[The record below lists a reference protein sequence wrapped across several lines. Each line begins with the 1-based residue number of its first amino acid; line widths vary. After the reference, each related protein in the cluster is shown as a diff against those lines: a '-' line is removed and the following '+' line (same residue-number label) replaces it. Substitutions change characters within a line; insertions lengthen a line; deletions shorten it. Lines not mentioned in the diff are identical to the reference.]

1 MKLSG
6 LLDELDELEIT
17 LLKGDLDI
25 NVKNIINDSRL
36 VEEGSLFICIDGFE
50 TDGHKYIDNAI
61 KKGAKAILVQ
71 KYVEIDEDITIVQVK
86 DTRIALAMLSS
97 RYYNHPSDNFELIGI
112 TGTNGKTS
120 TVFLIKNIL
129 ESYKKKTGIIGTIEN
144 RIGDKVLETS
154 RTTPESIE
162 LQQLF
167 SQMVAANVNDVIME
181 VSSHALDLHRVD
193 GSRFDIGV
201 FTNLSLDHLEYH
213 KTMEN
218 YKEAKLKLIN
228 MCPIAVINIDDSVGE
243 YMIENSN
250 CNQYITYGCNNEKA
264 TLNAR
269 EISNKISGTSF
280 YLTIHEKE
288 YLFEIQTPGKFSV
301 YNALSAIGVCVA
313 LNIPVEVIRKSL
325 KEKSTVKGRFETF
338 ISKEGFYVIVDYA
351 HTPDGLENV
360 LDTILEVSLG
370 RVITVFGCG
379 GDRDRS
385 KRPKMGKI
393 AGHKSDYSIIT
404 SDNPRTEDAE
414 SIMKE
419 IEAGMK
425 VLDCTYEMIEDRK
438 QAIEKA
444 LSMAKKDD
452 VILIAGKGHEDY
464 QIIGTTKN
472 HFDDAEIVKVILTA

>member
-6 LLDELDELEIT
+6 LLDEFEIT

-25 NVKNIINDSRL
+25 NIKNIINDSRS

-50 TDGHKYIDNAI
+50 TDGHKYIESAI

-71 KYVEIDEDITIVQVK
+71 KKVEVEEDITVVQVE
-86 DTRIALAMLSS
+86 DTRKALALLSS
-97 RYYNHPSDNFELIGI
+97 KYYNHPSNKFELIGI

-129 ESYKKKTGIIGTIEN
+129 ESFKKKTGIIGTIEN
-144 RIGDKVLETS
+144 RIGDEVFETS
-154 RTTPESIE
+154 RTTPESNE
-162 LQQLF
+162 LQELF
-167 SQMVAANVNDVIME
+167 SKMAEANVNDVIME

-193 GSRFDIGV
+193 GSMFDIGV

-218 YKEAKLKLIN
+218 YRDAKLKLLN
-228 MCPIAVINIDDSVGE
+228 MCPIGVINIDDTVGV
-243 YMIENSN
+243 YMVENSN
-250 CNQYITYGCNNEKA
+250 CKKYITYGCDNDKA
-264 TLNAR
+264 SLNASK
-269 EISNKISGTSF
+269 ISNKISGTSF
-280 YLTIHEKE
+280 YLTLNGEEH
-288 YLFEIQTPGKFSV
+288 LFEIQTPGKFSV
-301 YNALSAIGVCVA
+301 YNALAAIGVCIA
-313 LNIPVEVIRKSL
+313 LNVPVEIIKKSL
-325 KEKSTVKGRFETF
+325 KEKSTIKGRFETF
-338 ISKEGFYVIVDYA
+338 ISKEGFFVIVDYA

-393 AGHKSDYSIIT
+393 VGEKSDYSIIT
-404 SDNPRTEDAE
+404 SDNPRTENPE
-414 SIMKE
+414 LIMKE
-419 IEAGMK
+419 IEEGINTT
-425 VLDCTYEMIEDRK
+425 DCFYEIIESREL
-438 QAIEKA
+438 AIENA
-444 LSMAKKDD
+444 LSIAKKDD
-452 VILIAGKGHEDY
+452 IVLIAGKGHEDY

-472 HFDDAEIVKVILTA
+472 YFDDAELVKKILSKK